1 MKLKIHLLT
10 ILLMMLLIPM
20 SYAQTL
26 PELQNNQSSDYGI
39 ELEKFY
45 PGTIVLELMQAAEAE
60 IEAAVNEAYAEGYK
74 AALLQYLPELAGLRI
89 SENAMRI
96 KLENERKKNKIFWL
110 SSGASFILGM
120 GLQFIITR

>member
-1 MKLKIHLLT
+1 
-10 ILLMMLLIPM
+10 
-20 SYAQTL
+20 
-26 PELQNNQSSDYGI
+26 
-39 ELEKFY
+39 
-45 PGTIVLELMQAAEAE
+45 MQAAEAE

>member
-1 MKLKIHLLT
+1 VKLKIHLLT